1 MDDYLDAKKESIL
14 SKLDA
19 AIYLIR
25 KYSKGNKE
33 IIDLLKVVEKEVEE
47 Y

>member
-1 MDDYLDAKKESIL
+1 MDEYLDAKKESIL
-14 SKLDA
+14 SKLDV

-25 KYSKGNKE
+25 KYGKGNKE
-33 IIDLLKVVEKEVEE
+33 IIELLKDVEKEVEE

>member
-1 MDDYLDAKKESIL
+1 MDEYLDAKKESIL
-14 SKLDA
+14 SKLDV

-25 KYSKGNKE
+25 KYAKGNKE
-33 IIDLLKVVEKEVEE
+33 IIDLLKDVEKEVKE